1 MEIKQKLV
9 KKTKI
14 NNKKNVVE
22 LKYFMSKI
30 LKSDIYYAIYN
41 FIFT

>member
-22 LKYFMSKI
+22 LKYFMSEI